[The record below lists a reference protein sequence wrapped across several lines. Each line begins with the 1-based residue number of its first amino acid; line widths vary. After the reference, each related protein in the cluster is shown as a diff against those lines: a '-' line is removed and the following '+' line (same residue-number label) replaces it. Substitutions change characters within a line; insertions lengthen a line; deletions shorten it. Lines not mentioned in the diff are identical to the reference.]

1 MCTPRSFGGGFLA
14 ERMKKPD
21 GGHHD
26 VCGSHCFRPGYA
38 AAQSSDWGANY
49 FPNVPV
55 VCHQDGKT
63 LKFLDDVVGASA
75 CFREVTVK
83 IGKMVFAAMFAI
95 GLGSSCAYAQ
105 TAATFTAVVAQ
116 VNTAAGTI
124 SLTQSTDS
132 ATATADY
139 QADPVLLSNA
149 TVGATVQAMVQMV
162 NGNLAVVGLQ
172 TPNGTFY
179 AMPQAA
185 ASSTPAVPT
194 APNPAV
200 SNPARL
206 TPLGVLQ

>member
-1 MCTPRSFGGGFLA
+1 MRSLTAGIAGA
-14 ERMKKPD
+14 
-21 GGHHD
+21 
-26 VCGSHCFRPGYA
+26 CGSHCFRTGYA
-38 AAQSSDWGANY
+38 GAQCSDWGANY
-49 FPNVPV
+49 FPKVPV
-55 VCHQDGKT
+55 VIRDGKA
-63 LKFLDDVVGASA
+63 LKFYDHVVGGSA

-105 TAATFTAVVAQ
+105 TVATFTAVVAQ
-116 VNTAAGTI
+116 VNMDAGTI
-124 SLTQSTDS
+124 SLTQTSGS

-149 TVGATVQAMVQMV
+149 TVGATVQAMAQMV

-179 AMPQAA
+179 GTPQAP
-185 ASSTPAVPT
+185 ASSPSTIPT